1 MKQKTE
7 KLSDEQRINKIR
19 GSQEYKSKT
28 KDSIESI
35 KRYLWNV
42 HKRGITHEDV
52 KSVKYLITP
61 V

>member
-1 MKQKTE
+1 MQQKTE

-28 KDSIESI
+28 KDSVESI

-42 HKRGITHEDV
+42 HKRNITNKDV
-52 KSVKYLITP
+52 KIVKYLITP

>member
-35 KRYLWNV
+35 KRYLWAV
-42 HKRGITHEDV
+42 HKRGITHDDV
-52 KSVKYLITP
+52 KTIKYLITP